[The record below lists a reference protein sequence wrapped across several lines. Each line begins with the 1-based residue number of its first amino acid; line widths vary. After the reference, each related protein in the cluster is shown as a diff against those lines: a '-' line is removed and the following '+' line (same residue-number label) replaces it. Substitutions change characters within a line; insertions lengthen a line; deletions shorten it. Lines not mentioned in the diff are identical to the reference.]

1 MTDARITA
9 QRLREL
15 LSYDQDTGLF
25 TRLSHGRGR
34 RPAEGRPAGCKTDRG
49 YIHIHVSGRIYKAHR
64 LAWLYVNSE
73 WPDGDIDHIDG
84 DKTNNRI
91 NNLRS
96 VSTSVNMQNQ
106 RSAQKRNASGFLGV
120 TVHGGRFEASIKLNG
135 KNIYLG
141 SYATPEL
148 AHDAYLAKK
157 REIHPGCVI

>member
-1 MTDARITA
+1 MVSTNLTA

-15 LSYDQDTGLF
+15 LSYDPDTGDF
-25 TRLSHGRGR
+25 TRITHKRGR
-34 RPAEGRPAGCKTDRG
+34 RPADGAAAGCRTDRG
-49 YIHIHVSGRIYKAHR
+49 YIHIHASGRIYKAHR
-64 LAWLYVNSE
+64 LAWLYVHGV

-84 DKTNNRI
+84 NKTNNRA

-106 RSAQKRNASGFLGV
+106 RCAQKRNASGFLGV

-148 AHDAYLAKK
+148 AHAAYLAKK